1 MYKLALRRLKQFAPS
16 NNVNAFNQKNQNPK
30 FGIFGE

>member
-16 NNVNAFNQKNQNPK
+16 NNVNAFNQNQNPK